1 MAQKFLSLEEAAQHL
16 GVSKEKLNELREAGR
31 AHAYRDGAG
40 WKFKEEE
47 VERIGEQLRE
57 EADGGG
63 ELDLD
68 AASGEDDS
76 ILLSE
81 VELGESETSP
91 STIIGKND
99 GPESGQA
106 GDGAAND
113 SDLTLAADSD
123 LTLDGESNLTLD
135 GDSGLALADDEDD
148 ELTLA
153 STDGE
158 DDVLAADA
166 KAEGDPDD
174 TKGSGLAASLEEDDL
189 ELELESPDEPA
200 AEQPEAAKPAAEAAG
215 ASDLQLE
222 GASDLKLEGDSALTL
237 DAGGS
242 DLQLGNSD
250 LRLDDGEEITAEPA
264 SSPELSD
271 VALAPGESAVELS
284 GVELADDEDDEL
296 VLGEGPGSDLTLGAS
311 DSGISLGPS
320 DSGISLDEAPPELGG
335 SAVEALDL
343 SEDDEAVVL
352 EEGVGSEDATQLKSD
367 EGFLLTPLDDATG
380 DADDDSSQVIALDS
394 ESFDESAAT
403 LLGGG
408 DDLFGDADAEGMLA
422 ESAPA
427 DDGDFDATGAALTAG
442 AAAPAAGGGEP
453 TAPYTVWNLLSL
465 TLCVM
470 LLSLTGMMLFDLVR
484 NIWSWNEPYA
494 MNSTIMDGLVQ
505 AIPIFK

>member
-47 VERIGEQLRE
+47 VHRIGEELRE
-57 EADGGG
+57 EAEGG

-68 AASGEDDS
+68 LAGGEDDS

-81 VELGESETSP
+81 VELGESENSP
-91 STIIGKND
+91 STIIGNND
-99 GPESGQA
+99 GQP

-113 SDLTLAADSD
+113 SDLALAGDSD
-123 LTLDGESNLTLD
+123 L
-135 GDSGLALADDEDD
+135 ALAGGDEDD

-153 STDGE
+153 PTDG
-158 DDVLAADA
+158 DDHVLSADA
-166 KAEGDPDD
+166 KAAGDPDD
-174 TKGSGLAASLEEDDL
+174 TKGSGLAASLEEIDDL
-189 ELELESPDEPA
+189 ELESLDEPA
-200 AEQPEAAKPAAEAAG
+200 AEQPTAAAAKPEDEPTG
-215 ASDLQLE
+215 ASDLELE
-222 GASDLKLEGDSALTL
+222 GASDLKLEGDSALSL

-242 DLQLGNSD
+242 DLQLEGSG
-250 LRLDDGEEITAEPA
+250 LLLDDEEEITAEPA
-264 SSPELSD
+264 SAAGAELSD

-296 VLGEGPGSDLTLGAS
+296 VLGEGAGSDLTLGAS

-320 DSGISLDEAPPELGG
+320 DSGISLDEAPLELGG

-343 SEDDEAVVL
+343 SEDDDAVVPQ
-352 EEGVGSEDATQLKSD
+352 EDAGSEDATQLKSD
-367 EGFLLTPLDDATG
+367 EGFLLTPLDDAAG

-403 LLGGG
+403 LLGG
-408 DDLFGDADAEGMLA
+408 DDLFGGADAEGMLA

-427 DDGDFDATGAALTAG
+427 EGDFAAAGAPGAALAAGG
-442 AAAPAAGGGEP
+442 AAPAGGGEP
-453 TAPYTVWNLLSL
+453 AAPYTVWNILSL